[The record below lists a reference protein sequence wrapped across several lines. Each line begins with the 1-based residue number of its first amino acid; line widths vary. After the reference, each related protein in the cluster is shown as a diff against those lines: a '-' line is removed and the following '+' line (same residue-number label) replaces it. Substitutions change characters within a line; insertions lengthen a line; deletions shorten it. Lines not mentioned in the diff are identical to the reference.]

1 MAPPLPAFR
10 KLESTKSKEL
20 ECKSKIEE
28 KVNYECMLNEK
39 ILESQRKAAEKATYE
54 RMLEVKVQ
62 EAQREKAFQNT
73 IISLMDLSVP
83 ENSITIL
90 QPATNLAKVNYLALL
105 PMEFELTTTENS
117 DSENDSIPSSNENS
131 SDEEM
136 GIEEIIAERNLYKS
150 LYLKKEYERNFK
162 LKIKHFEEKSEL
174 NRRIEELTLESRTMS
189 QQCSQQDPHSELE
202 QLQQKL
208 HKNEEWLQMI
218 TEKAQ
223 KAEQN
228 ELATMQ
234 ANIEEKQ
241 QLIQAQ
247 EKVLEQE
254 KQIRQF
260 QNIILKQEEIIKIKQ
275 EEVQSKTT
283 TIKNLQ
289 KKCTDNHQ
297 TNLVQK
303 EMCSKETMT
312 KFKYKSKAI
321 QSYVNMV
328 HAAIQTESEMI
339 NQRLY
344 IANKEMCN
352 KETMTRYKHKTKGIQ
367 SNYNTENVAIQ
378 TEIVMERALEGNL
391 QGEDIEQVGDQC
403 VEKLDP
409 DKQKEK
415 LDKQTIYQGYE
426 DLQQLKE
433 EIKIQLTNET
443 TKLEEKL
450 QKLQNTL
457 EATKV
462 KEITPGEV
470 TNIMA
475 GEWGD
480 EELAQ
485 AAIVI
490 KGKDYETLCKI
501 KEILNNEIIEK
512 QPLSI
517 FYTKFTRNRKT
528 LIIKSQTEEQLK
540 GILQIIQESDYI
552 KQTAEVNYKQQNLQ
566 KLIILGIPKSVQ
578 PEYLINSLNSLY
590 GDTTTKIEKIKQKE
604 ASPYYQLVIVTDAR
618 LAKHLLEKGY
628 ICIGFRGCRVA
639 RFRPIVRCACC
650 QLYGHSAN
658 NCRRQPI
665 CACCAMGHL
674 TPNCPNANIQ
684 NLINCTNCLSN
695 ENYIPHRADSPHCPL
710 FISLLHSRNSPTSDI
725 VKYGSMVSP
734 VIVHD
739 MSQMTSGGIC

>member
-10 KLESTKSKEL
+10 KSETVKSTEM
-20 ECKSKIEE
+20 ECKLKTEE
-28 KVNYECMLNEK
+28 KVKYESMLNEK
-39 ILESQRKAAEKATYE
+39 ILESQRKAAEKAKYE
-54 RMLEVKVQ
+54 RMLEEKVQ

-73 IISLMDLSVP
+73 IISLMDLSIP

-90 QPATNLAKVNYLALL
+90 QPVKNLAKRNYLALL
-105 PMEFELTTTENS
+105 PMEYELTTIENS
-117 DSENDSIPSSNENS
+117 ESENASVLSSVENS

-136 GIEEIIAERNLYKS
+136 GIEEIIAERNFYKS
-150 LYLKKEYERNFK
+150 LYLKKQLERNYR
-162 LKIKHFEEKSEL
+162 LKIDNFEEKLEL
-174 NRRIEELTLESRTMS
+174 NRRIEELTLENRSMF
-189 QQCSQQDPHSELE
+189 QQCSQRQEPLSELE

-208 HKNEEWLQMI
+208 YKNEEWLQTI

-247 EKVLEQE
+247 EKILEQE
-254 KQIRQF
+254 KQIRQL
-260 QNIILKQEEIIKIKQ
+260 QNIILKQEEIIKTKQ
-275 EEVQSKTT
+275 EEIQNKLT

-289 KKCTDNHQ
+289 KECTENHQ
-297 TNLVQK
+297 TNLAQK
-303 EMCSKETMT
+303 EMRSKETMT

-321 QSYVNMV
+321 QTYINTV
-328 HAAIQTESEMI
+328 HAAVQTEPDMT
-339 NQRLY
+339 NQRLN

-378 TEIVMERALEGNL
+378 TETAMERASEGNL
-391 QGEDIEQVGDQC
+391 QRESVEQVGEQS
-403 VEKLDP
+403 VGGLDS

-415 LDKQTIYQGYE
+415 LDKQFIHQGYE
-426 DLQQLKE
+426 ELQKLKE
-433 EIKIQLTNET
+433 EIRTQLTNEA

-457 EATKV
+457 EATKE
-462 KEITPGEV
+462 KETTPGEV
-470 TNIMA
+470 TNIMV

-480 EELAQ
+480 EELAE

-490 KGKDYETLCKI
+490 KCSDYETLCKI

-517 FYTKFTRNRKT
+517 YYTKLTRNRKT

-552 KQTAEVNYKQQNLQ
+552 KQSAEVNYKQQNLQ

-590 GDTTTKIEKIKQKE
+590 GVTTTKIEKIKQKE
-604 ASPYYQLVIVTDAR
+604 ASPYYQLVILTDAR
-618 LAKHLLEKGY
+618 IAKNLLEKGY

-639 RFRPIVRCACC
+639 RFRPIVRCASC
-650 QLYGHSAN
+650 QLYGHSAI

-674 TPNCPNANIQ
+674 TSNCPNANIQ

-734 VIVHD
+734 VMVHD
-739 MSQMTSGGIC
+739 MSWMTSGGI